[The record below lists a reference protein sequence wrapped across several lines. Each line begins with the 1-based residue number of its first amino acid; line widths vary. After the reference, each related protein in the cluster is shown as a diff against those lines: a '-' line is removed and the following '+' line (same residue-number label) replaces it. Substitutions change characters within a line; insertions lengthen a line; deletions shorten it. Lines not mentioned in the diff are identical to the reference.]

1 MKARFE
7 TQAIHVG
14 SEPDPVT
21 GAVIPPIHVTSTYA
35 QEAPGVHKGY
45 DYSRAD
51 NPTRI
56 AFESAMAALEGT
68 KWGLAFASGVAATS
82 TILTILK
89 PGDHV
94 ISSDDTYGGTYRL
107 FEQVYRKYGIDF
119 TYVDTRD
126 LNNINP
132 KENTKLIWIETPS
145 NPLMKITDIQ
155 GVAER
160 KGNAILAVDNTF
172 SSPYLLQPHSFGA
185 DICLHSTTKYLGGH
199 SDLIGGVLTTTR
211 EELFE
216 EFKFIQKSVGAVPSP
231 LDCYMAHRGIKTLAL
246 RMKAHSENGMRV
258 AEFLSEHPKV
268 ERVYYPGLPSHEGHA
283 IAKAQMQAF
292 GGMVSFEFKG
302 DTKGLISNFKFFRLA
317 ESLGGVESLVNH
329 PAIMTHAS
337 IPADE
342 LEKRG
347 IGQNLVRLS
356 VGIEHPDDLI
366 DDLSSALAKY

>member
-21 GAVIPPIHVTSTYA
+21 GAVIAPIHITSTYA
-35 QEAPGVHKGY
+35 QEAPGLHKGY

-51 NPTRI
+51 NPTRL
-56 AFESAMAALEGT
+56 AFETTMAALEGT
-68 KWGLAFASGVAATS
+68 KFGLAFSSGVAATS
-82 TILTILK
+82 AILTILK

-107 FEQVYRKYGIDF
+107 FEQIYRKYGIDF
-119 TYVDTRD
+119 TYVDTTD
-126 LNNINP
+126 LNNIQPN
-132 KENTKLIWIETPS
+132 ENTRLIWIESPS
-145 NPLMKITDIQ
+145 NPLMKITDIE

-185 DICLHSTTKYLGGH
+185 DVVLHSTTKYLGGH
-199 SDLIGGVLTTTR
+199 SDLIGGVLTTGS

-216 EFKFIQKSVGAVPSP
+216 EFKFVQKSVGAVPSP
-231 LDCYMAHRGIKTLAL
+231 LDCYTAHRGLKTLAL
-246 RMKAHSENGMRV
+246 RMKAHSENGMRI
-258 AEFLSEHPKV
+258 AQFLNEHPKV
-268 ERVYYPGLPSHEGHA
+268 DKVHYAGLPEHEGHA
-283 IAKAQMQAF
+283 IAKSQMQAF

-302 DTKGLISNFKFFRLA
+302 DTNGLISNLKFFRLA
-317 ESLGGVESLVNH
+317 ESLGAVESLVNH
-329 PAIMTHAS
+329 PAIMTHSS
-337 IPADE
+337 IPEEE
-342 LEKRG
+342 LVKRG
-347 IGQNLVRLS
+347 IGHNLIRLS
-356 VGIEHPDDLI
+356 VGIEHHDDLI